1 VQRDIDLIR
10 HILLDLE
17 ARGSYTD
24 WLDVDIE
31 EYSPEQVDYHL
42 ELLIEA
48 GLIRVPASGMEL
60 SRRHPLR
67 LTWEG
72 HEFLDAARSEMRWQ
86 KVKASADKIDGLL
99 FAFIKAAL
107 LEMARQETV
116 EYLPLPE

>member
-1 VQRDIDLIR
+1 MQRDIDLIR

-72 HEFLDAARSEMRWQ
+72 HEFLDAARSETRWQ